1 MPRRPAQTA
10 AQRQYSRQQRA
21 LLRLRRAAVRHS
33 MTTDGELPEEATIV
47 TRADLDAA
55 CDAFTNTLTTREK
68 RKLAR

>member
-1 MPRRPAQTA
+1 MPKRPAKTR
-10 AQRQYSRQQRA
+10 AQRNYDRQQRA

-33 MTTDGELPEEATIV
+33 MCTDGDLPEEASIV

-55 CDAFTNTLTTREK
+55 SDAYTNTLSTREK